1 MNRRHGHP
9 STRKLA
15 LLAGGELGWWQ
26 KLRAGHHVASCR
38 ECRADLESLRDAR
51 LEAADLAQEM
61 PPGVHWETLAAEMKA
76 NIRLGIEAGQIVA
89 PASTSAARARAKE
102 DEAEFETCGSF
113 FKPVVALASVAVFL
127 YGATWMLSTRG
138 KSAARAGDVMVATTG
153 EGIEF
158 KHGASSMTLFH
169 QGGKPVAVE
178 VSSGARSGAASLRA
192 QYVDE
197 DTGEVTIHHV
207 YSE

>member
-1 MNRRHGHP
+1 MTRRVHP
-9 STRKLA
+9 SARKLA
-15 LLAGGELGWWQ
+15 LLAGGELSWWR
-26 KLRAGHHVASCR
+26 KLRVGHHVGRCR
-38 ECRADLESLRDAR
+38 ECRAELESLRDAR
-51 LEAADLAQEM
+51 LEVADLAQEL
-61 PPGVHWETLAAEMKA
+61 PASVNWDRLAAEMKA

-89 PASTSAARARAKE
+89 PPEAAHVRGRDD
-102 DEAEFETCGSF
+102 DEYENYGSF
-113 FKPVVALASVAVFL
+113 FKPIVALASVAVFL
-127 YGATWMLSTRG
+127 YGATWVLSTRG
-138 KSAARAGDVMVATTG
+138 KAGSAPGDVMVATTQ

-169 QGGKPVAVE
+169 QGAKPVAVE
-178 VSSGARSGAASLRA
+178 VSSGARTGAASLRA

>member
-1 MNRRHGHP
+1 MSRRRGHP

-15 LLAGGELGWWQ
+15 LLAGGELGWWM
-26 KLRAGHHVASCR
+26 KLRVSHHVGSCR
-38 ECRADLESLRDAR
+38 ECRAELESLRDAR
-51 LEAADLAQEM
+51 LEIADLAQEM
-61 PPGVHWETLAAEMKA
+61 PAGVNWEQLAAEMKA

-89 PASTSAARARAKE
+89 PATVERAPVYADE
-102 DEAEFETCGSF
+102 DEFENYGSF

-127 YGATWMLSTRG
+127 YGATWMLSTRAKPG
-138 KSAARAGDVMVATTG
+138 APAGEVVVGTTG

-158 KHGASSMTLFH
+158 KHGASAMTLFH
-169 QGGKPVAVE
+169 TGGKPVAVE
-178 VSSGARSGAASLRA
+178 VSAGSRTGSASLRA

>member
-1 MNRRHGHP
+1 MSRRSGHP
-9 STRKLA
+9 SSRKLA
-15 LLAGGELGWWQ
+15 LLAGGELGWWL
-26 KLRAGHHVASCR
+26 KLRVGHHVRSCR

-51 LEAADLAQEM
+51 LEVADLAQEM
-61 PPGVHWETLAAEMKA
+61 PGGVNWDQLAAEMKA

-89 PASTSAARARAKE
+89 PAATARVRAFEEE
-102 DEAEFETCGSF
+102 DEFENYGSF
-113 FKPVVALASVAVFL
+113 FKPVVALVSVAVFL

-138 KSAARAGDVMVATTG
+138 KSGPAAGDVVVATTG
-153 EGIEF
+153 EGIVF

-169 QGGKPVAVE
+169 HGGKPVALE
-178 VSSGARSGAASLRA
+178 VSSGARTGAASLRA

>member
-1 MNRRHGHP
+1 MNRRRGHP

-15 LLAGGELGWWQ
+15 LLAGGELGWWL
-26 KLRAGHHVASCR
+26 KLRVGHHVSACR
-38 ECRADLESLRDAR
+38 ECRAELESLRDAR
-51 LEAADLAQEM
+51 REVAVLAQEM
-61 PPGVHWETLAAEMKA
+61 PPEVNWDHLAAEMKA

-89 PASTSAARARAKE
+89 PAAAVRARIRE
-102 DEAEFETCGSF
+102 DEDEFESYGSF

-138 KSAARAGDVMVATTG
+138 KMGAAAGDVMVATTG

-169 QGGKPVAVE
+169 QGGKPMAVE
-178 VSSGARSGAASLRA
+178 VSAGARTGSASLRA

>member
-1 MNRRHGHP
+1 MSRRRGHP

-15 LLAGGELGWWQ
+15 LLAGGELNWWL
-26 KLRAGHHVASCR
+26 KLRVGHHVGSCR
-38 ECRADLESLRDAR
+38 ECRAEIESLRDAR
-51 LEAADLAQEM
+51 LEIADLAQEL
-61 PPGVHWETLAAEMKA
+61 PSDVNWDQLAAEMKA

-89 PASTSAARARAKE
+89 PAAAVRVASFAEE
-102 DEAEFETCGSF
+102 DEFENYGSF

-127 YGATWMLSTRG
+127 YGATWMLSTRAKPG
-138 KSAARAGDVMVATTG
+138 AAVGDVMVGTTG

-169 QGGKPVAVE
+169 RGGKPVAVE
-178 VSSGARSGAASLRA
+178 VSSGARTGSASLRA

>member
-1 MNRRHGHP
+1 MTRRRGHP
-9 STRKLA
+9 SARKLA

-26 KLRAGHHVASCR
+26 KLRASHHVSSCR
-38 ECRADLESLRDAR
+38 DCRAELESLRDAR
-51 LEAADLAQEM
+51 AETADLAQEL
-61 PPGVHWETLAAEMKA
+61 PPGVNWDTLAAEMKA

-89 PASTSAARARAKE
+89 PAATSQARE
-102 DEAEFETCGSF
+102 VEVEEELENYGSF

-127 YGATWMLSTRG
+127 YGATWVLSTRG
-138 KSAARAGDVMVATTG
+138 KSGTAPGDVMVATTG

-169 QGGKPVAVE
+169 HGGKPVAVE
-178 VSSGARSGAASLRA
+178 VSAGTRSGAASLRA

>member
-1 MNRRHGHP
+1 MNRRRGHP

-15 LLAGGELGWWQ
+15 LLAGGELGWWL
-26 KLRAGHHVASCR
+26 KLRVGHHVTACR
-38 ECRADLESLRDAR
+38 ECRAELESLRDSRREVAV
-51 LEAADLAQEM
+51 LAQEM
-61 PPGVHWETLAAEMKA
+61 PPEVNWDHLAAEMKA

-89 PASTSAARARAKE
+89 PAAAVRGRIRE
-102 DEAEFETCGSF
+102 DEDEFESYGSF

-138 KSAARAGDVMVATTG
+138 KMGVAAGDVMVATTG

-169 QGGKPVAVE
+169 QGGKPMAVE
-178 VSSGARSGAASLRA
+178 VSAGARTGSASLRA